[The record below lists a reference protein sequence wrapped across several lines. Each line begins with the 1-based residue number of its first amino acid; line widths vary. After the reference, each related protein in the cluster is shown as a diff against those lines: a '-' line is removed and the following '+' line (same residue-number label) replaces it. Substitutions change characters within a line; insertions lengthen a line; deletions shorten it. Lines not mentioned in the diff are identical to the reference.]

1 MGFGLS
7 RYSCLGSRLYF
18 LDPKSF
24 SGLSKLSCN
33 DLVKFSGHTQ
43 GPRRQHGNG
52 RQHQRWTGRPKAAL
66 VVEILQGRTTMA
78 EASRSFEPLGFPGPF
93 CRLVFDGPNV

>member
-7 RYSCLGSRLYF
+7 RHSCRESSLYF

-43 GPRRQHGNG
+43 GPRREHGNG
-52 RQHQRWTGRPKAAL
+52 RGQQGWTGRPKAAL
-66 VVEILQGRTTMA
+66 VVEILQGRTTVG
-78 EASRSFEPLGFPGPF
+78 EASRSFEPLGFPGAF
-93 CRLVFDGPNV
+93 

>member
-7 RYSCLGSRLYF
+7 RHSCRGSRLYF

-33 DLVKFSGHTQ
+33 DLVKFPEHTQ
-43 GPRRQHGNG
+43 GLRREHGNG
-52 RQHQRWTGRPKAAL
+52 RGHQDWTGRPKAAL
-66 VVEILQGRTTMA
+66 VVEILQGRTTVA
-78 EASRSFEPLGFPGPF
+78 EP
-93 CRLVFDGPNV
+93 VV